1 MSVMTVLPKG
11 KHTATIIFSH
21 GLGDSAAGWYPFAQA
36 LAPRF
41 KHVKWVLPTAP
52 TQPVTL
58 NGGMPM
64 NSWFDIRSLTPT
76 NSSQEDERG
85 LLASVRTISDW
96 VASEVDA
103 GIPANRIVVGGF
115 SQGAVVSLAVG
126 ATLER
131 KLAGLISLSGF
142 LMLADKLKSM
152 QVDHAP
158 SYPVFWGHGT
168 GDPVV
173 RYQWGEMS
181 VQKLR
186 ELGWKNIQFESYPGM
201 QHTLG
206 AKEQQDVEAWLKKI
220 LPEHVASCPGA
231 KLTSVGHRDP
241 STISFPPAHPS
252 TTKPAVPIKNRS
264 PASQNRRTRVLEV
277 TVRPRF
283 GSAEPDGAK
292 HAARAEDHYRWELQA
307 TWTNDGDL
315 NLVKMTTTT
324 PKKST
329 PAPRNRLPALAEVL
343 RRNTRPPV
351 DLYCYYLFLQRE
363 GSEDTLDFWLDV
375 QQHENLCTVN
385 SAPFGGRAYFKDL
398 RKSGRTVRED
408 WPRYHELARTR
419 GSIYGGVTGI
429 RRGDDGREGG
439 EEVPGN
445 TAPASPRPSVSG
457 RPQAFSGSDYGETRV
472 TNEKAD
478 GDRRGPSLGGERE
491 DALRTPSPRPRTPAS
506 ASYPLSPTLQALY
519 PHDSEDRPRNGRLAA
534 PAQPYIMR
542 DTAISRTDLIAS
554 AERIYSRYLMPG
566 ADKEVYLPPA
576 LRITEFTLSSSNLP
590 TVTHP
595 DYDREADAQAQVPDM
610 FHAQKEYVYRAM
622 EQDTFPRFL
631 RAKAFGNLTPI
642 SALVRLAFG
651 LLALW
656 VGLATGFAFIF
667 LDKKPKVSRLW
678 VIIPF
683 TFAIINLVAHAY
695 DLDPLLVFM
704 GLSETEDIAAQ
715 TPFRTIGIREPYV
728 RKLLFG
734 RALWVTFLS
743 AVVVAILT
751 IIFVLVP
758 GHRL

>member
-85 LLASVRTISDW
+85 LLASVRTISDL

-186 ELGWKNIQFESYPGM
+186 ELGWKNIQFESYP
-201 QHTLG
+201 
-206 AKEQQDVEAWLKKI
+206 V
-220 LPEHVASCPGA
+220 
-231 KLTSVGHRDP
+231 
-241 STISFPPAHPS
+241 
-252 TTKPAVPIKNRS
+252 
-264 PASQNRRTRVLEV
+264 
-277 TVRPRF
+277 
-283 GSAEPDGAK
+283 
-292 HAARAEDHYRWELQA
+292 
-307 TWTNDGDL
+307 
-315 NLVKMTTTT
+315 TTTT

-375 QQHENLCTVN
+375 QQHENLC
-385 SAPFGGRAYFKDL
+385 RAYFKDL

-429 RRGDDGREGG
+429 RRGDDGGEGV

-472 TNEKAD
+472 TKEKAD

-704 GLSETEDIAAQ
+704 GLSET